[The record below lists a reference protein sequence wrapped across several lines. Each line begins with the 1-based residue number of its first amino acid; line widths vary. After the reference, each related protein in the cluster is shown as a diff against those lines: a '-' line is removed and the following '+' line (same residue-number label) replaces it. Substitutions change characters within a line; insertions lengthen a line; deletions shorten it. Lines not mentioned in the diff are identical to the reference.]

1 MKIFEGQNILNFVE
15 EYPNDDSC
23 KAYLAQLKWE
33 KGFSCRKCSHDQ
45 GCLKLGYKY
54 ECYGCSHVESSTANT
69 LFHKVKF
76 GLRKAFCIVFEMS
89 TSSRSLASTQVAVR
103 YGISQPTAWYFMQKV
118 RIATKSS
125 QQYKLTDLVHV
136 DEFCIGGKETGKQG
150 RSYDSKKKKAVIA
163 VELTQKHQVKRAYIK
178 GIDDYNRK
186 KRGLNPRNSELISW
200 CGTYINYVMKKSG
213 YKTFSTAFRA
223 KDWTKYGKKVSIPI
237 YGAIGVMTRPKGG
250 HVSFV
255 MGVDNVKNPKYVY
268 MLGGNQWGYS
278 NNIPWGTKTTKN
290 GKSYIKSVLYPSR
303 YNLSDWNLGFYVP
316 YSYCQINCKMKKY
329 TGRYIISASDGN

>member
-178 GIDDYNRK
+178 GIDDYSAKSLTPIFEQHIDPKAKVITDKWRGYEPLKQDYNIEQIPSDNGKNFK
-186 KRGLNPRNSELISW
+186 KLHIM
-200 CGTYINYVMKKSG
+200 IHQV
-213 YKTFSTAFRA
+213 KTWIRTIP
-223 KDWTKYGKKVSIPI
+223 THVSINHI
-237 YGAIGVMTRPKGG
+237 QAYFDEFCFRINRSQSK
-250 HVSFV
+250 
-255 MGVDNVKNPKYVY
+255 
-268 MLGGNQWGYS
+268 
-278 NNIPWGTKTTKN
+278 KTIFHNLINRMVTHQK
-290 GKSYIKSVLYPSR
+290 VL
-303 YNLSDWNLGFYVP
+303 
-316 YSYCQINCKMKKY
+316 QKE
-329 TGRYIISASDGN
+329 IISS